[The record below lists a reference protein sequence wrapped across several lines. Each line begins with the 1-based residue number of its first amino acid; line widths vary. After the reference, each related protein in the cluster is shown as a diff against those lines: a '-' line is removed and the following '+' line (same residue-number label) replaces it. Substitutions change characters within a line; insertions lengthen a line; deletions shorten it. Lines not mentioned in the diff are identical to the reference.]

1 MYLYYNMNLSEFV
14 GGKTPCG
21 KAGYCSIPQSGHK
34 VIEQQ
39 QVACRRMI
47 REA

>member
-14 GGKTPCG
+14 GGKTPC
-21 KAGYCSIPQSGHK
+21 SIIPPT
-34 VIEQQ
+34 VDFRVAIEQQ
-39 QVACRRMI
+39 QVACRGVI